1 MNESEDNQPDT
12 ATLRETARQLYES
25 TPATFEQVGAD
36 VSMSGRTI
44 KRWAACDADAGSP
57 WRKLSG
63 GQISAKARDAANK
76 ITAATAHADEA
87 ARPAITAE
95 LRIEAAV
102 DERAAVLSRH
112 RSEWGILR
120 SLIGEAVSSRDGAR
134 AKLAVDIGR
143 ALELTQ
149 KGECR
154 AWGIIDAG
162 ESNQA
167 AVTVVIERGA

>member
-1 MNESEDNQPDT
+1 MTQEAQTNQPADT
-12 ATLRETARQLYES
+12 ASVHDVARHLYES
-25 TPATFEQVGAD
+25 SPMTFDQVAAEI
-36 VSMSGRTI
+36 GRTSRSV
-44 KRWAACDADAGSP
+44 KRWSATDGG
-57 WRKLSG
+57 WTKLSG
-63 GQISAKARDAANK
+63 PEITARAQAAANK

-162 ESNQA
+162 DAERGNT
-167 AVTVVIERGA
+167 VVVIERG